1 MCHNNGEVRN
11 MKKTLWTADVVR
23 ITLATSLGAAG
34 GILSS
39 FALSF
44 LVFDETGS
52 TLASALVL
60 AISLLPGAVLPLLI
74 APLMDRHA
82 RKPFLVG
89 GDAVN
94 ALLYALAGIYLLRCQ
109 FSYTVYLGF
118 SLLLACLSAFDE
130 LAYSSFYPLLLPEG
144 MEEKGYTVSSMLYPV
159 LKVLMMPVAAALFNT
174 LGVAR
179 LLLIQSALSLLAA
192 LIESRITVHE
202 TPRGGGRFS
211 LRVWWGDLREAAA
224 YLKKEKGLRALYDY
238 MAVTNG
244 MAAGYSPLLVAF
256 FRTAPGFTAA
266 MYSLFSVA
274 EFAGRSLG
282 GVVRYRYTLPENK
295 RFSFV
300 FFVYQTYEL
309 MDVLLLWL
317 PYPLMLANRA
327 ACGFLGINSATIR
340 QAAVQRYLPNHL
352 RARVNAYESMLVTA
366 ASAVL
371 SLAVGSLGEVMDYRL
386 CVSLCAA
393 ATMLFCWGSVFR
405 RRGEVREVLRGEAGT
420 S

>member
-1 MCHNNGEVRN
+1 MT
-11 MKKTLWTADVVR
+11 KTLWTKDFIR

-34 GILSS
+34 GIISG

-52 TLASALVL
+52 TLASALVV
-60 AISLLPGAVLPLLI
+60 AIQLLPGAVLPLLI
-74 APLMDRHA
+74 APLMDRYP

-89 GDAVN
+89 GDTVN
-94 ALLYALAGIYLLRCQ
+94 ALLYALAGVYLLRCE

-130 LAYSSFYPLLLPEG
+130 LAYSSFYPLILPEG
-144 MEEKGYTVSSMLYPV
+144 TEEKGYTVSSMLYPV
-159 LKVLMMPVAAALFNT
+159 LKVLMMPVAAVLFDT

-179 LLLIQSALSLLAA
+179 LLLVQSALSLLSA
-192 LIESRITVHE
+192 LIENKISVTE
-202 TPRGGGRFS
+202 TPRGGERFS
-211 LRVWWGDLREAAA
+211 LRLWWEDLREAAA
-224 YLKKEKGLRALYDY
+224 YLKREKGLRALYDY

-244 MAAGYSPLLVAF
+244 MAAGYSPLLIAF

-266 MYSLFSVA
+266 MYSFFSVA

-282 GVVRYRYTLPENK
+282 GVVRYRYTLPEKK
-295 RFSFV
+295 RFPFI
-300 FFVYQTYEL
+300 FAVYQIYEM

-327 ACGFLGINSATIR
+327 FCGFLGINSATIR
-340 QAAVQRYLPNHL
+340 QAAVQRYLPDPL
-352 RARVNAYESMLVTA
+352 RARINAYESVLITV

-371 SLAVGSLGEVMDYRL
+371 SLAVGALGEVMDYRL

-393 ATMLFCWGSVFR
+393 LTLLFCWLSVFR
-405 RRGEVREVLRGEAGT
+405 SRGAVREVLRGRHDAA
-420 S
+420 

>member
-1 MCHNNGEVRN
+1 

-340 QAAVQRYLPNHL
+340 QAAVQRYLPDHL
-352 RARVNAYESMLVTA
+352 RARVNAYESMLITA

>member
-1 MCHNNGEVRN
+1 
-11 MKKTLWTADVVR
+11 MKKTLWTADVIR

-60 AISLLPGAVLPLLI
+60 ATSLLPGAVLPLLI

-94 ALLYALAGIYLLRCQ
+94 ALLYALAGVYLLRCQ

-118 SLLLACLSAFDE
+118 SLLLACLGAFDE

-159 LKVLMMPVAAALFNT
+159 LKVLMMPVAAVLFNT

-192 LIESRITVHE
+192 LIESRITVRE

-244 MAAGYSPLLVAF
+244 MAAGYSPLLIAF

-266 MYSLFSVA
+266 MYSFFSVA

-282 GVVRYRYTLPENK
+282 GVVRYRYTLPESR
-295 RFSFV
+295 RFSFI

-340 QAAVQRYLPNHL
+340 QAAVQRYLPDHL

-371 SLAVGSLGEVMDYRL
+371 SLAVGLLGEVMDYRL
-386 CVSLCAA
+386 CISLCAA
-393 ATMLFCWGSVFR
+393 MAMLFCWGSVFR
-405 RRGEVREVLRGEAGT
+405 RRDAVREVLRGEAET